1 MTYDNKVLE
10 IIRRHNNV
18 YQEIERR
25 DVVFRFDFDQAK
37 RRKIFPYIYGIE
49 EINEEE
55 NKIWTLLGKGEI
67 TETEAIENI
76 TNLLEKY
83 YGIKYT
89 LR

>member
-10 IIRRHNNV
+10 IIKKHNNV

-37 RRKIFPYIYGIE
+37 RRKIFPYAFGIDK
-49 EINEEE
+49 INDAE
-55 NKIWTLLGKGEI
+55 NTIWIQLGNKEL
-67 TETEAIENI
+67 TESQAIEKI
-76 TNLLEKY
+76 TDLLENY
-83 YGIKYT
+83 YETKFP